1 MAKEVPDIAK
11 DLLVAVEAEALVAQ
25 MAQIHHHV
33 AATTAAAV
41 AMVEIMVEAVVA
53 AHQLF
58 QITVDLELKELLES
72 FGQVVVV
79 GFHQHA

>member
-25 MAQIHHHV
+25 MAQTAVQV
-33 AATTAAAV
+33 AHTPAAAV

-53 AHQLF
+53 ADQLGK
-58 QITVDLELKELLES
+58 ITEDLELKELLES